1 MPALERLQAH
11 FQAYVWKH
19 VLSILLGLMLLRQA
33 KTLTA
38 LQATESVP
46 TLSRTL
52 NVYEWPLEEVRATRR
67 QLITQALRHHSRH
80 RRGPKPALYLILDDT
95 VLPKRGKK
103 LPSLGFHYASSQD
116 RVVRGQNLVC
126 AAVRVGSFTAPW
138 DWRCYVNERFV
149 KAEDFRKRTELA
161 VELIRSFVPPVERR
175 VVVLVDSTYCC
186 AAVIESAVER
196 GFIVIGW
203 VRKDRLLADGRLAA
217 EVAEETI
224 ASLQGMNRGV
234 KIVHRGRGKGRR
246 TVICTDPELSRRA
259 ILRHLKRR
267 WGIEVMFRLTKE
279 QFGLGECRCR
289 GQQSLERWVEL
300 VCLAYVL
307 VGLTRWGKQLT
318 RQAVSWIEIRQE
330 WGGSLM
336 VQVSEVMGWFATLAR
351 LLLGIAHS
359 LYSSPLLKLNKEV
372 A

>member
-1 MPALERLQAH
+1 MPVLEQLQTH

-19 VLSILLGLMLLRQA
+19 VLSMLLGLMLLPQA

-38 LQATESVP
+38 LRVSESIP

-52 NVYEWPLEEVRATRR
+52 NVYTWPLEEVRATRR
-67 QLITQALRHHSRH
+67 RLITQALQHHSRH

-138 DWRCYVNERFV
+138 DWRCYVNERFL
-149 KAEDFRKRTELA
+149 KEEDFRKRTELA
-161 VELIRSFVPPVERR
+161 VELIRTFVPPLERR

-186 AAVIESAVER
+186 TVVIQAATER
-196 GFIVIGW
+196 GFTVIGW
-203 VRKDRLLADGRLAA
+203 VRKDRLLADGRSAA
-217 EVAEETI
+217 TVAEETV
-224 ASLQGMNRGV
+224 ACLQGLNQPV
-234 KIVHRGRGKGRR
+234 QIVHRGRGRGRR
-246 TVICTDPELSRRA
+246 TVICTDPGLTRPA

-267 WGIEVMFRLTKE
+267 WGIEVLFRLTKE

-289 GQQSLERWVEL
+289 AEASLERWVEL
-300 VCLAYVL
+300 VFLAYVL
-307 VGLTRWGKQLT
+307 VGLTRWGKQLAQ
-318 RQAVSWIEIRQE
+318 QAVSWIAVRQE
-330 WGGSLM
+330 WGGSLIP
-336 VQVSEVMGWFATLAR
+336 QISEVMGWFATLAR

-359 LYSSPLLKLNKEV
+359 LFSFPLLKLEQGV